1 MEELSV
7 LFLQVVCKSI
17 PPKKKKKFKEYKV
30 HDFQAH
36 TPKDVVALTSSL
48 EMPKK

>member
-17 PPKKKKKFKEYKV
+17 PQKKKKKKRKV

-48 EMPKK
+48 EMLKK